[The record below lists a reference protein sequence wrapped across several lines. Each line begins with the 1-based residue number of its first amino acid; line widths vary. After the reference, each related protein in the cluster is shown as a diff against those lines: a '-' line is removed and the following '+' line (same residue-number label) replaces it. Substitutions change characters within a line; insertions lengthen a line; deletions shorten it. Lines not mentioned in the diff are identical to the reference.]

1 MDRSITV
8 LHIREDIFETQ
19 STKEYEFSHSLIIGT
34 MNARNR
40 SIINAQINL
49 RNKNQ
54 QMWRRAASYRAISK
68 PIIILEKNLVCISQ
82 AFEDYEEKEFKS

>member
-8 LHIREDIFETQ
+8 LQVREDMFETQ
-19 STKEYEFSHSLIIGT
+19 RTKEYEFSHSLIIGT

-49 RNKNQ
+49 PNKNQ
-54 QMWRRAASYRAISK
+54 QINVEESSK
-68 PIIILEKNLVCISQ
+68 LLGN
-82 AFEDYEEKEFKS
+82 

>member
-8 LHIREDIFETQ
+8 LQVREDMFETQ
-19 STKEYEFSHSLIIGT
+19 RTKEYEFSHGLTIGT

-49 RNKNQ
+49 PNKNQ
-54 QMWRRAASYRAISK
+54 QINVEESSK
-68 PIIILEKNLVCISQ
+68 LSGN
-82 AFEDYEEKEFKS
+82 